1 MWIHLRSNFLY
12 IVYSCMYK
20 IIRTNSGNIDFQIL
34 VKELDKDL
42 AIRDGDEHAFYAQ
55 FNKIDAIKHAV
66 VLYENNI
73 PVACG
78 AIKQY
83 NESTMEVKRM
93 YVLPDK
99 RGKGIA
105 SLVLNELES
114 WAREMNYQRC
124 ILETGYKQ
132 PEALRL
138 YEKNNYRIIPNYGQY
153 AGVENSVC
161 FEKNL

>member
-1 MWIHLRSNFLY
+1 
-12 IVYSCMYK
+12 MYK